1 MLDTGCSILDE
12 NDKHQLIIK
21 HPASSIQ
28 YHPRTAKK
36 YRFIF
41 AIEEHQSLF
50 PKDYGKEDQTNMK
63 NSLWLIIVI
72 VVGFTGFLIGYSV
85 SSYTG
90 YQTVDKGYAGG
101 AEAGGYGGEAGG
113 YGAEAADRGTAAPGP
128 GEASESYGERT
139 SFFGD

>member
-1 MLDTGCSILDE
+1 
-12 NDKHQLIIK
+12 
-21 HPASSIQ
+21 
-28 YHPRTAKK
+28 
-36 YRFIF
+36 
-41 AIEEHQSLF
+41 
-50 PKDYGKEDQTNMK
+50 MK